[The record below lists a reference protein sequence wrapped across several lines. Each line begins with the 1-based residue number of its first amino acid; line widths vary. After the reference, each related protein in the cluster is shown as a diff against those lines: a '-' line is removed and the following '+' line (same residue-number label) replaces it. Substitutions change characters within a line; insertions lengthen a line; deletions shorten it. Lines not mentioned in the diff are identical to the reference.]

1 MIMTEEQKEQLTS
14 LQNYFDVIW
23 SELCKLIPEI
33 EPLFSKKE
41 RAKIGIKYAAKYKAL
56 CDSQQE
62 PITSNCFFDRF
73 AASCGKD
80 SQADGFKDEVNGVAN
95 AIRSALKYASFN
107 ESSSVLTEI
116 RQIVKGL
123 IITMDE
129 EPSSNNSDY
138 RNRLNELLVF
148 NWLNECENI
157 RLTDVAYPLGNN
169 NDCDFRCI
177 HEDGTELLIEVM
189 TIHNIDLSKQDN
201 SETFSD
207 FINQKVQKK
216 YNDKLKGEA
225 QINNFRIL
233 PIIEFVDGLSD
244 FAPILD
250 SKIALPPQTVIK
262 NVIDGEREMLL
273 TPIEKLKTEI
283 R

>member
-1 MIMTEEQKEQLTS
+1 MIMTEEQKAQLTN

-56 CDSQQE
+56 CVSQQE

-95 AIRSALKYASFN
+95 AIRSALKYASSN
-107 ESSSVLTEI
+107 ENSSVLTRI
-116 RQIVKGL
+116 RQIIKEL
-123 IITMDE
+123 IFTMDIN
-129 EPSSNNSDY
+129 PLSNNSDY

-148 NWLNECENI
+148 NRLNECENI
-157 RLTDVAYPLGNN
+157 RVTDVTYPLGNN
-169 NDCDFRCI
+169 KDCDFRCI
-177 HEDGTELLIEVM
+177 NEDGTELLIEVM

-201 SETFSD
+201 AETFSD
-207 FINQKVQKK
+207 FINQKVQEK
-216 YNDKLKGEA
+216 YDYKLTGAE
-225 QINNFRIL
+225 QISNFRIL

-244 FAPILD
+244 FSPILD
-250 SKIALPPQTVIK
+250 PNISLPPQTVIK
-262 NVIDGEREMLL
+262 NVIDGEREILL
-273 TPIEKLKTEI
+273 TPIEKLKTKI